1 MSSENHNYQYYNQI
15 NGPSALGMSGKG
27 DFDTL
32 TKNIDGLTD
41 YVKLLIEGSGRAS
54 RTGEPLGNRYFVNT
68 RAKCKDVD
76 TAREVDRYMYIDNQP
91 SGEFNFGSSGMG
103 MSFGSFRGLIPG
115 ILNDMIQ
122 INPERIFDAF
132 EENSIPKCKNV
143 RLKTISSSGSSF
155 ESKHIP
161 LEELKVISPCAFSD
175 KRNPETGESCKEN
188 FVGSMRD
195 IDSLGEGNI
204 FELDNEEKEIMSLR
218 EPREPRDIVKQL
230 FIGTSGFIVLYLFW
244 KFYVKQM
251 K

>member
-1 MSSENHNYQYYNQI
+1 MGSENHNYQYYNQI

-32 TKNIDGLTD
+32 TNNVEGLKHYID
-41 YVKLLIEGSGRAS
+41 LLIEGGGKAS

-68 RAKCKDVD
+68 KAKCKDVD

-91 SGEFNFGSSGMG
+91 SGEFNFGASGMG

-115 ILNDMIQ
+115 ILNDMVQ

-161 LEELKVISPCAFSD
+161 LEELKFVSPCAFAD
-175 KRNPETGESCKEN
+175 KRNPVTRKNCES

-204 FELDNEEKEIMSLR
+204 FELDSEEKEVVSV
-218 EPREPRDIVKQL
+218 REPRDIVKQM
-230 FIGTSGFIVLYLFW
+230 FIGTSGIIVLYLFW
-244 KFYVKQM
+244 RFYAKQM